1 VLTSEAINLF
11 LLFRC
16 RVVGITLSKE
26 QKALAE
32 EKVKAKGLEHLIEF
46 ELIDYR

>member
-1 VLTSEAINLF
+1 M
-11 LLFRC
+11 
-16 RVVGITLSKE
+16 VGITLSKE

-32 EKVKAKGLEHLIEF
+32 EKVRGKGLGHLITF